1 MEIKKEL
8 KLGIFVIMV
17 LVATFVVINIL
28 RGADVLGR
36 EIKLEGRFDNVETL
50 VASAPVQ
57 IRGFAAGR
65 VNSVEYDKTQ
75 DNFKVICSVNK
86 DFKIPVDSK
95 MMLYS
100 TSIMGGKGIRIQIG
114 TSEECVKDGSLLQTG
129 SEADLMSALGAGI
142 EPMLNKINSLM
153 DSLTVTVAGINDVL
167 NEQNKK
173 NMSSSIAH
181 LNMTL
186 KEASELAESLNGKS
200 DEINEFVDN
209 LTMLSEQLA
218 PMAEAAGKSLDNI
231 AVMTN
236 DLKDSDIKGTIDKV
250 RDLSG
255 TLNTSINQLTTPLDS
270 LLNDADSLI
279 KSIKENPKKYIKITV
294 F

>member
-1 MEIKKEL
+1 MVRKEL
-8 KLGIFVIMV
+8 KLGIFVIVV
-17 LVATFVVINIL
+17 LVATFVIINIL

-36 EIKLEGRFDNVETL
+36 EIELEGRFDNVETL

-114 TSEECVKDGSLLQTG
+114 SSEEYAKDGSVLQTG
-129 SEADLMSALGAGI
+129 SEADLMSALSAGI

-153 DSLTVTVAGINDVL
+153 DSLTLTVAGVNDIL
-167 NEQNKK
+167 NEQNKR
-173 NMSSSIAH
+173 NIASSIAH
-181 LNMTL
+181 LNSTL
-186 KEASELAESLNGKS
+186 AEASELAKSLNGKS
-200 DEINEFVDN
+200 DEINTIVDN
-209 LTMLSEQLA
+209 LEQLSEMLS
-218 PMAEAAGKSLDNI
+218 PMAKSAGKSLDNI
-231 AVMTN
+231 GELT
-236 DLKDSDIKGTIDKV
+236 DELKESDIKGTVNNI
-250 RDLSG
+250 RNLSAS
-255 TLNTSINQLTTPLDS
+255 LNTSVNKLTVPLDS

-279 KSIKENPKKYIKITV
+279 KSIKENPKKYIKITI